1 MRAARPL
8 FLVIAMGCSLPA
20 ASAELY
26 VVRVGAVSALNSGEC
41 VDVSWRDNI
50 LLYNST
56 ADPLTVRLLEVSN
69 GGLSRPPAIE
79 LQVPP
84 GKSVNSAGRI
94 NWIPASGDP
103 VWVNRID
110 VPEGIVLRSRV
121 EAGLEALC
129 GGGRPP
135 SPNPDFGS
143 FSLPTFERLTPAGTP
158 QVLLGAD
165 LGAQPSTVNVGVY
178 NDGLK
183 AATASVEVYQVCN
196 DALLESLN
204 FSIPAKALRQVG
216 GVGMTE
222 TSCPF
227 PGSEQNAW
235 MRYVKITVDQPGF
248 SYIVNRSKAIPYPPV
263 IPYSS
268 P

>member
-1 MRAARPL
+1 MRAVRLL
-8 FLVIAMGCSLPA
+8 FVVSAMACSLPA

-26 VVRVGAVSALNSGEC
+26 VVRVGAISNLNSGEC
-41 VDVSWRDNI
+41 LDVWWRDNI
-50 LLYNST
+50 VLYNST

-69 GGLSRPPAIE
+69 GGLSRPPALE

-84 GKSVNSAGRI
+84 GKSVNSAGKI
-94 NWIPASGDP
+94 NWWSASGDP

-110 VPEGIVLRSRV
+110 VPQGIVLRSRV
-121 EAGLEALC
+121 EAGFYGFC
-129 GGGRPP
+129 VGGRPP
-135 SPNPDFGS
+135 SGNPDFGS
-143 FSLPTFERLTPAGTP
+143 FSLPTFERLVPAGTP

-165 LGAQPSTVNVGVY
+165 LGSQPSTVNVGIY
-178 NDGLK
+178 NDGESP
-183 AATASVEVYQVCN
+183 ATAFVEVYQVCD
-196 DALLESLN
+196 DALLERLN
-204 FSIPAKALRQVG
+204 VSIPAKTLRQVG

-227 PGSEQNAW
+227 PSIGQTW